1 MTEDGSKPG
10 FVITVKPY
18 AHSLQQLADGGRPG
32 LDPRVVAEDL
42 RKSGPATMPSDI
54 ADWLADWLEGTIPAR
69 RGRPAMSAS
78 IAAMT
83 RMVRKGKYQRIRDW
97 LQRRKDRYG
106 HLDGWSA
113 LRGKGWW
120 QGPPAERAARIVAEA
135 YGPGYHSW
143 RSIQTQ
149 ASKKSG

>member
-1 MTEDGSKPG
+1 MTDDGDKPG
-10 FVITVKPY
+10 FLIKVRPY

-32 LDPRVVAEDL
+32 VDPKVVAGDL
-42 RKSGPATMPSDI
+42 RTSGPATMPADI

-69 RGRPAMSAS
+69 RGRQAMSAS

-83 RMVRKGKYQRIRDW
+83 RMVRKGKYHRIKAW
-97 LQRRKDRYG
+97 LQKRKDRYG